1 MSDPSRPS
9 TRVCS
14 LLPDLGLVHSDRC
27 MWSSASGQRLYPI
40 ILFSGFLLGVVP
52 PQSSSFAV
60 WADEGGLSKTSKYPL
75 TKLHSPPEFWT
86 ERCQMGVPGD
96 LWKVLV
102 LWGLL
107 EHWPFCSSQG
117 RHTLPVLWIM
127 PFTDDPGC
135 GNITEATLPA
145 VHLAQQHLRKQP
157 APLCNYELEIHLVNS
172 QVILNSISS
181 AFALSFVVNSDLYVQ
196 NKWCVSVDYSL
207 PLSLLHLELNSKK
220 YMPLSTD
227 VCQCIFNVILYIFS
241 VNFWPFL
248 SVACAIPSSTFNNW
262 GAKTV

>member
-181 AFALSFVVNSDLYVQ
+181 AFALSFVVNSDLYVKKQ
-196 NKWCVSVDYSL
+196 MMCLCRLQPTTFFTAPWVEFKKVHAIVHRCMSMYLQCN
-207 PLSLLHLELNSKK
+207 PLHFQCKLLAFS
-220 YMPLSTD
+220 
-227 VCQCIFNVILYIFS
+227 QCSMCYTKFNIQ
-241 VNFWPFL
+241 
-248 SVACAIPSSTFNNW
+248 
-262 GAKTV
+262 